1 MDEVVLGEMYEEE
14 PLWRDFSAHTTEV
27 SAESVG
33 MDRIIS
39 IGCGLV
45 IFFTLFI

>member
-27 SAESVG
+27 ST
-33 MDRIIS
+33 DRIIGIACDIVVFLS
-39 IGCGLV
+39 
-45 IFFTLFI
+45 FTLIS